1 MDRRSLSPPTT
12 LVGEAAYAPAAYCGY
27 EQRRVV
33 TNYDRDLSD
42 QGVKDLLGCSAA
54 NLTVDHRGEPLLFS
68 FLLFTLRGYFF
79 KLIIKI
85 I

>member
-12 LVGEAAYAPAAYCGY
+12 LVGEAAYAPAAYRGY

-42 QGVKDLLGCSAA
+42 QGVKGFARLLRC
-54 NLTVDHRGEPLLFS
+54 
-68 FLLFTLRGYFF
+68 
-79 KLIIKI
+79 
-85 I
+85 